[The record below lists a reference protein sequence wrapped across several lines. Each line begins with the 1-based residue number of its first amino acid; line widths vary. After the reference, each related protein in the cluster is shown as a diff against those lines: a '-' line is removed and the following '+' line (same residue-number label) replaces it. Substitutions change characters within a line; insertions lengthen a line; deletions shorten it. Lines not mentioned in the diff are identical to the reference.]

1 MQFERSPI
9 MHKMC
14 HVCCSV
20 HACSF
25 HACIKFTRHCV
36 NLHIL
41 FQNNSYKLSHTVHG
55 SAFREMFLMCLV
67 EILKY
72 QNRTMLYFSGPKRY
86 PNSLQSGRQLIGD
99 PPGPQIPHHT
109 FNKPAKTSKI
119 CESGNRSNEA
129 QFLSWSERADGD

>member
-41 FQNNSYKLSHTVHG
+41 SRTTATSYHTVHG
-55 SAFREMFLMCLV
+55 SVFQRDVSDGLV

-72 QNRTMLYFSGPKRY
+72 QNRTMLYFSGPNRY
-86 PNSLQSGRQLIGD
+86 PNALQSGRQLIGD

-109 FNKPAKTSKI
+109 FNKPANPSKI
-119 CESGNRSNEA
+119 CESGDRSNEA
-129 QFLSWSERADGD
+129 QFLSWNERADGD